1 MPRQEEEA
9 LSPKITQIDPLLW
22 LIPLMLS
29 GLGILMITST
39 TSPLSFEMTGT
50 PFAIGLRQLL
60 WLVISIVSMLVA
72 YSLSSANWKKISG
85 VMWFV
90 AFVLVVATIIPG
102 VGTSVGGAKR
112 WLRFGGLSLQP
123 AELLIFAVAIHLSSM
138 MTREDTVH
146 VDKERVF
153 SKTLMFLSISAM
165 PLFFQPDLGS
175 IILLFSLGMGIYVE
189 RFGWKYPLFAGF
201 IGAILLGLLVSHKAY
216 RMRRVMAFID
226 PWRDPLDTGFQA
238 IQGLIA
244 FANGGAWGTGL
255 GHGFQKLQYLPAAYT
270 DFVYA
275 ALGEEL
281 GLLGTIGVLFLSL
294 FWVLR
299 CRYLYNRTEDDFKAT
314 LIWAITLTVVIPLF
328 INVAGV
334 TKTLPLTG
342 MPLPFVSFGGTSL
355 VVMWMRVGI
364 LLHLSKQL
372 NESTTGHG

>member
-1 MPRQEEEA
+1 MPRNEGEEF
-9 LSPKITQIDPLLW
+9 SPKVAQIDPLLW

-60 WLVISIVSMLVA
+60 WLVIAIVSMLVA
-72 YSLSSANWKKISG
+72 YSLSSSSWKKISG
-85 VMWFV
+85 LMWFV
-90 AFVLVVATIIPG
+90 AFVLVIATVIPG

-138 MTREDTVH
+138 MTREDIIH
-146 VDKERVF
+146 VDKERIF
-153 SKTLMFLSISAM
+153 LKTLMFLSISAM

-201 IGAILLGLLVSHKAY
+201 FGAILLSLLVSHKAY

-372 NESTTGHG
+372 CENTADYE